1 MQKYQTFPISALWN
15 GKLISWGFGAVD
27 QKQNKHLR
35 TLTWALRI
43 CNRHF
48 SLFRLID
55 NENAALY
62 WLSRLLLFCVHFK

>member
-35 TLTWALRI
+35 TL
-43 CNRHF
+43 RHF
-48 SLFRLID
+48 SLLRLID